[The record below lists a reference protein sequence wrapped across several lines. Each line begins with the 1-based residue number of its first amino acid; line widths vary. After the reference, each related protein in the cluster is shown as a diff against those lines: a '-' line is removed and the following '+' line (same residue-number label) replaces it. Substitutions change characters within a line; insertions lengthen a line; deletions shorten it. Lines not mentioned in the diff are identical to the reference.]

1 MASRNPLRSYDDA
14 TLDALEEA
22 LRDVWQV
29 LKAHDPYPDWQE
41 DPEMKRA
48 LAEKLMHSRTREYG
62 ILRNFGGRPF
72 RAYVSGDLTS
82 ERKTRET

>member
-1 MASRNPLRSYDDA
+1 MTPQNPLRSYDDA
-14 TLDALEEA
+14 TLAALEEA

-48 LAEKLMHSRTREYG
+48 LAEKRMALADSGVRDSQELRTKT
-62 ILRNFGGRPF
+62 LQSLCLVRPH
-72 RAYVSGDLTS
+72 
-82 ERKTRET
+82 

>member
-1 MASRNPLRSYDDA
+1 MAPQHPLRSYDDA

-41 DPEMKRA
+41 DPEMKKV
-48 LAEKLMHSRTREYG
+48 LAEKLMALADSGVRDSQE
-62 ILRNFGGRPF
+62 LRSKTLQSLCLGRPH
-72 RAYVSGDLTS
+72 
-82 ERKTRET
+82 

>member
-22 LRDVWQV
+22 LKDVWQV

-48 LAEKLMHSRTREYG
+48 LAEKLMALANSGVRDSQELRRRT
-62 ILRNFGGRPF
+62 LQSLCLGRPH
-72 RAYVSGDLTS
+72 
-82 ERKTRET
+82 

>member
-1 MASRNPLRSYDDA
+1 MASRNPPRSYDDA

-41 DPEMKRA
+41 DPDLKAA
-48 LAEKLMHSRTREYG
+48 LAEKLMALVDSGVRDSQE
-62 ILRNFGGRPF
+62 LRNKTLQSLSLGR
-72 RAYVSGDLTS
+72 AH
-82 ERKTRET
+82 

>member
-14 TLDALEEA
+14 TIDALEEA

-29 LKAHDPYPDWQE
+29 VKAHDPYPDWQE

-48 LAEKLMHSRTREYG
+48 LAEKLMA
-62 ILRNFGGRPF
+62 L
-72 RAYVSGDLTS
+72 ADSGVRDS
-82 ERKTRET
+82 QEIRRKTIQSFGLGLPH